1 MKFGFVGYGS
11 MGAVLLNG
19 LLEYGAIAEDEIIVT
34 NRTPGKLDR
43 LKEAHPEVDVVDSC
57 AEVASADIIFLCI
70 RTGDVRCVLEEM
82 LPWLDLKAHLVSING
97 GLQIKNLE
105 RMFPGKITKAIPSMT
120 MASGHGVTLVCHN
133 GAVDLPSAQT
143 IEGLFRRVGS
153 VQIVKEEQFEVAAD
167 LTSCAPA
174 FIAAM
179 AQRFAE
185 AGSRRS
191 DLDEDTVRRMVVE
204 TLLGTAL
211 TLSSG
216 GVSFDELRSKVATKG
231 GITEQG
237 LAVLD
242 QELPRVFDLVLEAT
256 ISKHEEVKQTITC
269 HFEK

>member
-1 MKFGFVGYGS
+1 MRFGFVGYGN

-19 LLEYGAIAEDEIIVT
+19 LLECGAIAEDKIIVT
-34 NRTPGKLDR
+34 NRTLKKLDR
-43 LKEAHPEVDVVDSC
+43 LKNAHPGVNVVGSC
-57 AEVASADIIFLCI
+57 EEVASADVIFLCI
-70 RTGDVRCVLEEM
+70 RTGDVKCVLEKM
-82 LPWLDLKAHLVSING
+82 APCLDPNAHLVSING

-105 RMFPGKITKAIPSMT
+105 RLFPGKITKAIPSMT
-120 MASGHGVTLVCHN
+120 MATGHGVTLIYHN
-133 GAVDLPSAQT
+133 GAVDPTSART
-143 IEGLFRRVGS
+143 IEGLFGRVGL
-153 VQIVKEEQFEVAAD
+153 VQIVKEAQFEVAAD

-174 FIAAM
+174 FLAAM

-191 DLDEDTVRRMVVE
+191 DLDGDTLRRMVVE

-216 GVSFDELRSKVATKG
+216 EVSFDELRSRVATKG

-242 QELPRVFDLVLEAT
+242 VELPGVFDMVLEAT

>member
-1 MKFGFVGYGS
+1 MRFGFVGYGS
-11 MGAVLLNG
+11 MGAVLVDG
-19 LLEYGAIAEDEIIVT
+19 LLECGAIAEDEIIVT
-34 NRTPGKLDR
+34 NRALSKLDR
-43 LKEAHPEVDVVDSC
+43 LKEAHPGVRVVGSC
-57 AEVASADIIFLCI
+57 EEVASADVIFLCT
-70 RTGDVRCVLEEM
+70 RTGDVKCVLEEM
-82 LPWLDLKAHLVSING
+82 SSFIGPKAHIVSING

-105 RMFPGKITKAIPSMT
+105 RLFPGKITKAIPSMT

-133 GAVDLPSAQT
+133 SAVDPSSALT

-153 VQIVKEEQFEVAAD
+153 VQIVKEDQFEVAAD

-191 DLDEDTVRRMVVE
+191 DLDDDSVRRMVVE

-211 TLSSG
+211 TLSTG
-216 GVSFDELRSKVATKG
+216 EVSFDELRSRVATKG

-242 QELPRVFDLVLEAT
+242 RELPRVFDLVLEAT
-256 ISKHEEVKQTITC
+256 LSMHEEVKQSITC